1 MMMFVFFSSIA
12 FSYQMVLYKK
22 PIFLNPS
29 HTQPLSGIFTM
40 RLTPELKSKID
51 SPLNQRVCTMSENKP
66 KLGSDCRVP
75 VRTPP
80 QKPSGSG
87 T

>member
-1 MMMFVFFSSIA
+1 
-12 FSYQMVLYKK
+12 MVLYKK

-51 SPLNQRVCTMSENKP
+51 SLWYPGVCIMKENKP
-66 KLGSDCRVP
+66 KLGSD
-75 VRTPP
+75 
-80 QKPSGSG
+80 
-87 T
+87 